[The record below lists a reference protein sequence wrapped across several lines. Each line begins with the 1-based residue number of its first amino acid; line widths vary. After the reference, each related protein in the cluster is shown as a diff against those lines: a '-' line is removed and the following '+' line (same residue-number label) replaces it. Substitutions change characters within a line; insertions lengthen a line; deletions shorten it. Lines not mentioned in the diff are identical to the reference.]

1 MRLKPE
7 EFPSGRASVVL
18 SLRLGKGRNGM
29 DEELIIKIL
38 NKRKPSGKDLGR
50 LSFFIDMLLTCT
62 KGREREC
69 KSVDVMREYIG
80 RHLQN
85 LDQYQTEVYTDFSG
99 LYNIVHTYNHLGQGY
114 YQQALRCFYRIMLI
128 VGNSPIFIGIKS
140 MDDEFDV
147 ENLKGD
153 ICGFITALKRA
164 FAIDQFF
171 KDVEKK
177 FDLNGLVEV
186 YGVSD
191 TLAECVQSYNDVVLR
206 LEEKKLP
213 EYRDLLSYLP
223 HISIDECFP
232 SDRDIKIARKRFK
245 SINVF
250 RDKFLSTEFY
260 DAYISEG

>member
-1 MRLKPE
+1 MNE
-7 EFPSGRASVVL
+7 ESV
-18 SLRLGKGRNGM
+18 
-29 DEELIIKIL
+29 IKIL
-38 NKRKPSGKDLGR
+38 KKKKPNGKDLGR
-50 LSFFIDMLLTCT
+50 LSFFIDMLLACA
-62 KGREREC
+62 KRRGEEC
-69 KSVDVMREYIG
+69 KSVDMMREYLG

-85 LDQYQTEVYTDFSG
+85 LDQDQTEIYIDFSG
-99 LYNIVHTYNHLGQGY
+99 LFNIVHTYNHLGQGY

-171 KDVEKK
+171 KDVEDR
-177 FDLNGLVEV
+177 FDLDGLTEI

-191 TLAECVQSYNDVVLR
+191 TLAECVQSYNDVVQR

-213 EYRDLLSYLP
+213 EYSELLSYLP
-223 HISIDECFP
+223 HISINECLP
-232 SDRDIKIARKRFK
+232 LEKNIRIARRRFK

-250 RDKFLSTEFY
+250 RDKVISTEFY
-260 DAYISEG
+260 DAYISEK